1 MGEVK
6 IVWAA
11 PPSAGPTSTGGGS
24 ETLINYLSQA
34 LLTTPVKPGGRQ
46 LALTIFILRVVSSRA
61 IIKREKPPPLEG
73 GGWGPDQLGQL
84 ALTYWMPQSDYNL
97 DSYWAVKT
105 SQGAHLRLYRYLYMY
120 MYIYIYI

>member
-11 PPSAGPTSTGGGS
+11 PPQVPGPPRPGGS

-34 LLTTPVKPGGRQ
+34 LLTTPVKPGGKQ

-73 GGWGPDQLGQL
+73 GGPDQLGQL

-120 MYIYIYI
+120 MYIYIYIFS

>member
-11 PPSAGPTSTGGGS
+11 PPPSAGPTSTGGS
-24 ETLINYLSQA
+24 ETLINYLNQA

-61 IIKREKPPPLEG
+61 IIKREKPPPWRREG
-73 GGWGPDQLGQL
+73 AGP
-84 ALTYWMPQSDYNL
+84 AWPVSSDLL
-97 DSYWAVKT
+97 DASK
-105 SQGAHLRLYRYLYMY
+105 
-120 MYIYIYI
+120 

>member
-11 PPSAGPTSTGGGS
+11 PPKCRAHPDRGGS

-34 LLTTPVKPGGRQ
+34 LLTTPVKPGGKQ

-61 IIKREKPPPLEG
+61 IIKREKPPPWRG
-73 GGWGPDQLGQL
+73 GGGGRTSL
-84 ALTYWMPQSDYNL
+84 AS
-97 DSYWAVKT
+97 
-105 SQGAHLRLYRYLYMY
+105 
-120 MYIYIYI
+120 